1 MAVTQDNVIPLHDR
15 IVVRAD
21 EEEKV
26 SHGGILIAPHIHA
39 KFGML
44 GTTFGGNPLAS
55 IVSAVFSNTV
65 VIPF

>member
-26 SHGGILIAPHIHA
+26 KTLFFKKIKRKSKVG
-39 KFGML
+39 KF
-44 GTTFGGNPLAS
+44 
-55 IVSAVFSNTV
+55 
-65 VIPF
+65 